1 VLNQVLIA
9 SLALAASLA
18 PIQAQVTAAISGR
31 VADPKGVGVGG
42 ATVTVKSVE
51 TGASRSV
58 TTDEG
63 GNYTVLSLPLGAQE
77 VRAEKKDFK
86 VAIRTGVDLTVGQDA
101 VVNLSLEL
109 GELAQQVTVSGESP
123 VVNTTIASISGL
135 VGERDIKELPLNGR
149 SYDNLITLNPSAI
162 NYSAYKSANTTTSD
176 GNTFSV
182 DGRRPQ
188 DNIFLLNGIEDT
200 GASQLA
206 VTPGG
211 VSGQMLGIDAV
222 REFNLLSDNYGAEY
236 GKRAGGQVVVVT
248 QSGSNALHGSLF
260 EFLRNSALDASGIFN
275 NGVTP
280 LFHRNQFGGAAGGP
294 LKKDRLFLFGNY
306 EGYRQS
312 LAVSSVSDVPDA
324 QARQGFLPNS
334 AGVETQVAKLNPAM
348 LPFLALWPQGNGP
361 ELGGGIQEA
370 FYNPLNTVHEDFAN
384 SRLDYY
390 LNSRDR
396 LSAIF
401 TVDTGHSIIPLADP
415 LFASGL
421 RLASLV
427 GSLEETHVI
436 SPSILNTF
444 RAGFSRAGFNYDYAA
459 SATFPSSLSF
469 VSGAQPGV
477 IAVNSGLTGGGGN
490 LNDGVWDRRNLY
502 TYTDQI
508 QITKGI
514 HQFSAGG
521 WLQWVQ
527 DNEDLASRRL
537 GDATFSTLTTL
548 LQGTLV
554 NFQVVPD
561 HNALGW
567 RSLFGAWFVQ
577 DTMKIRPNL
586 TFSIGLRDEFTTG
599 YNEDSGRAA
608 NFITD
613 SNGVLLTNPRV
624 GDSAFTQ
631 NNATHLLGPRVGL
644 AWDPFGK
651 GKTAVRAG
659 FGTYYSLID
668 ALSFLLSALPPN
680 NGSATFTG
688 SLPSLLPITSNVP
701 VPLACGTPGALPS
714 PQCSTFAPQGIQ
726 PNAQTLTVE
735 QWNLSVQQ
743 QISSNMAF
751 RVAYVG
757 SHGYHGLLS
766 VDPNSIPAQV
776 CQTSSGCVTG
786 GDLPTSTSPCNLS
799 NPSLSPTV
807 CSLVPQ
813 GAQYIP
819 FGGRPNPNL
828 SAGFFW
834 YTEGNSSYNALQ
846 LDFTRRISRGL
857 QLRLNYTWSK
867 NLDMNSGLTV
877 AQSSNQP
884 QMEMNRFDLPRDW
897 GPSALNP
904 PQQASLSGTYQLP
917 FGKNGGMLERR
928 TLGGW
933 QLNGIVTL
941 LSGFPFTPLIG
952 VNRSGD
958 GNTRNPDRPSLNP
971 SFTGPV
977 IVGTQAQWFNPQAFI
992 LPAAGTWG
1000 NLGRGVYS
1008 GPGFADVDFS
1018 VFKNIPVS
1026 ERVNLQFRSEFFNL
1040 LNHMNLGAPNATAFS
1055 GTAYS
1060 PTAGQITSLAT
1071 TPRQIQ
1077 FGLKLIF

>member
-1 VLNQVLIA
+1 LRPVDEPALKQCPAVFLI
-9 SLALAASLA
+9 LLTSLA
-18 PIQAQVTAAISGR
+18 PAYAQVTATISGQVQDSSGAG
-31 VADPKGVGVGG
+31 VAD
-42 ATVTVKSVE
+42 ATVTVKSLE
-51 TGASRSV
+51 TGTARSV
-58 TTDEG
+58 TTDAS
-63 GNYTVLSLPLGAQE
+63 GNFHVVSVPLGPQE
-77 VRAEKKDFK
+77 VKAEKTGFK
-86 VAIRTGVDLTVGQDA
+86 ASVRTGINLDVGQEA
-101 VVNLSLEL
+101 SVNLRLEV
-109 GELAQQVTVSGESP
+109 GGVTEEVTVTGEAP
-123 VVNTTIASISGL
+123 VVNTTTSPNSGL

-188 DNIFLLNGIEDT
+188 DNIFLVNGIEDT

-211 VSGQMLGIDAV
+211 VSGEMLGIDAV

-248 QSGSNALHGSLF
+248 QSGSNSLHGSLF

-280 LFHRNQFGGAAGGP
+280 PFRRNQFGGAAGGP

-312 LAVSSVSDVPDA
+312 LATSSVSDVPDA
-324 QARQGFLPNS
+324 EARQGFLPNS
-334 AGVETQVAKLNPAM
+334 AGVPTQVAKLNPAM

-396 LSAIF
+396 LSAIV

-415 LFASGL
+415 LFASEL

-436 SPSILNTF
+436 SPNILNTF

-477 IAVNSGLTGGGGN
+477 LAVNSGLTGGGGN

-502 TYTDQI
+502 TYANEI

-514 HQFSAGG
+514 HQISAGG

-577 DTMKIRPNL
+577 DAMRLRPNL
-586 TFSIGLRDEFTTG
+586 TLSIGLRDEFTTG

-608 NFITD
+608 NYITD
-613 SNGVLLTNPRV
+613 SNGVLLTTPRI
-624 GDSAFTQ
+624 GNSAFTQ
-631 NNATHLLGPRVGL
+631 NNATRLLGPRAGL
-644 AWDPFGK
+644 AWDPFGN

-668 ALSFLLSALPPN
+668 ALSFLLSALPPS

-688 SLPSLLPITSNVP
+688 SLPSLLPITANVP
-701 VPLACGTPGALPS
+701 VPPSCGPGV
-714 PQCSTFAPQGIQ
+714 PQPCSTFAPQGIQ

-735 QWNLSVQQ
+735 QWNLNVQQ
-743 QISSNMAF
+743 QVSSNMAF

-766 VDPNSIPAQV
+766 IDPNTIPAQI
-776 CQTSSGCVTG
+776 CQSSGGCVAG
-786 GDLPTSTSPCNLS
+786 GDGTTTST
-799 NPSLSPTV
+799 
-807 CSLVPQ
+807 VPQ
-813 GAQYIP
+813 GAQYVP
-819 FGGRPNPNL
+819 VGGRPNPYL

-846 LDFTRRISRGL
+846 LEFTRRISHGL

-867 NLDMNSGLTV
+867 NLDMNSGLTT
-877 AQSSNQP
+877 AQSNNQP

-904 PQQASLSGTYQLP
+904 PNQASLSGTYQLP
-917 FGKNGGMLERR
+917 FGKSGGMFERR
-928 TLGGW
+928 IRGGW

-952 VNRSGD
+952 ANRSGD

-977 IVGTQAQWFNPQAFI
+977 IVGTQGQWFNPQAFI
-992 LPAAGTWG
+992 LPALGTWG

-1008 GPGFADVDFS
+1008 GPGLAEVDFS
-1018 VFKNIPVS
+1018 VFKNLAVS

-1040 LNHMNLGAPNATAFS
+1040 LNHMNLGAPNTTVFS

-1060 PTAGQITSLAT
+1060 PTAGQIASLAT

>member
-1 VLNQVLIA
+1 MQQMRVIRLFHHVLSRVLIA
-9 SLALAASLA
+9 SLALAVSLV
-18 PIQAQVTAAISGR
+18 PLQAQVTAAVSGR
-31 VADPKGVGVGG
+31 VVDASGAGVSG
-42 ATVTVKSVE
+42 ATVTVKSLE
-51 TGASRSV
+51 TGATRSV
-58 TTDEG
+58 TTDDTG
-63 GNYTVLSLPLGAQE
+63 SYTVQSLPLGPQE
-77 VRAEKKDFK
+77 VRAEKTAFK
-86 VAIRTGVDLTVGQDA
+86 VAIRSGVDLTVGQDA
-101 VVNLSLEL
+101 VVNLSLEI
-109 GELAQQVTVSGESP
+109 GDVAQQVKVTSESP
-123 VVNTTIASISGL
+123 LVNTTTSPVSGL
-135 VGERDIKELPLNGR
+135 VGENQVKDLPLNGR

-176 GNTFSV
+176 GNTFSI

-211 VSGQMLGIDAV
+211 VSGEMLGIDAV

-248 QSGSNALHGSLF
+248 QSGSNALHGTLF

-275 NGVTP
+275 NGITP
-280 LFHRNQFGGAAGGP
+280 PFRRNQFGGAAGGP
-294 LKKDRLFLFGNY
+294 IKKDRLFLFGNY

-312 LAVSSVSDVPDA
+312 LATSSVSDVPDA
-324 QARQGFLPNS
+324 QARQGYLPNS
-334 AGVETQVAKLNPAM
+334 AGVETPVANLNPAM
-348 LPFLALWPQGNGP
+348 LPFLSLWPQGNGP

-396 LSAIF
+396 LSAII
-401 TVDTGHSIIPLADP
+401 TIDTGHSIIPLADP
-415 LFASGL
+415 LFASEL

-436 SPSILNTF
+436 SPNILNTF
-444 RAGFSRAGFNYDYAA
+444 RAGFSRAAFNYDYAA
-459 SATFPSSLSF
+459 SATFPPSLSF

-477 IAVNSGLTGGGGN
+477 LAVNSGLTAGGGN

-502 TYTDQI
+502 TYTDEI

-577 DTMKIRPNL
+577 DAMKLRPNL
-586 TFSIGLRDEFTTG
+586 TLSIGLRDEFTTG

-608 NFITD
+608 NYITNA
-613 SNGVLLTNPRV
+613 SGVLLTNPRV

-644 AWDPFGK
+644 AWDPFGN

-668 ALSFLLSALPPN
+668 ALSFLLSALPPY

-688 SLPSLLPITSNVP
+688 SLPSLLPITANVP
-701 VPLACGTPGALPS
+701 VPPSCGPGV
-714 PQCSTFAPQGIQ
+714 PQPCSTFAPQGIQ

-766 VDPNSIPAQV
+766 VDPNSIPAQI
-776 CQTSSGCVTG
+776 CQSSSGCVAG
-786 GDLPTSTSPCNLS
+786 GDGTTTSM
-799 NPSLSPTV
+799 
-807 CSLVPQ
+807 VPQ

-819 FGGRPNPNL
+819 VGGRPNPYL

-846 LDFTRRISRGL
+846 MDFTRRISHGL
-857 QLRLNYTWSK
+857 QLRFNYTWSK
-867 NLDMNSGLTV
+867 NLDMNSGLTT
-877 AQSSNQP
+877 AQSNNNP
-884 QMEMNRFDLPRDW
+884 QMEMNRFDLSRDW
-897 GPSALNP
+897 VRRRLIR
-904 PQQASLSGTYQLP
+904 LSKPAFRGRINCLSEKAEECWK
-917 FGKNGGMLERR
+917 GK
-928 TLGGW
+928 
-933 QLNGIVTL
+933 
-941 LSGFPFTPLIG
+941 LS
-952 VNRSGD
+952 
-958 GNTRNPDRPSLNP
+958 
-971 SFTGPV
+971 
-977 IVGTQAQWFNPQAFI
+977 
-992 LPAAGTWG
+992 AAG
-1000 NLGRGVYS
+1000 N
-1008 GPGFADVDFS
+1008 
-1018 VFKNIPVS
+1018 
-1026 ERVNLQFRSEFFNL
+1026 
-1040 LNHMNLGAPNATAFS
+1040 
-1055 GTAYS
+1055 
-1060 PTAGQITSLAT
+1060 
-1071 TPRQIQ
+1071 
-1077 FGLKLIF
+1077 